1 MFSITV
7 YVPEASLDVVK
18 QAMFAAGAGRI
29 GNYDLCCW
37 QVRGEGQ
44 FRPLPG
50 SQPAE
55 GVTGSVTQ
63 LPEYR
68 LEMVCEDAV
77 LTDVISAMRAAHPYE
92 QPAYHVIRMEP
103 V

>member
-7 YVPEASLDVVK
+7 YVPEATLDVVK